1 MGVGGHNG
9 IQNSANQSVPGG
21 IGLMM
26 GNNNINVQ
34 NMRGTATSTA
44 SGVSSNNYIQINTEN
59 RAAAIQFIR
68 NSYAS
73 VSDLSDAFYTSKWG
87 IIEQILV

>member
-1 MGVGGHNG
+1 MGIGNSHG

-26 GNNNINVQ
+26 GNNNINMQ
-34 NMRGTATSTA
+34 NMRGATSSTT
-44 SGVSSNNYIQINTEN
+44 SGGASSNNYIQINTEN

-73 VSDLSDAFYTSKWG
+73 VSDLFLLLG
-87 IIEQILV
+87 FPNFIEGKEQ